1 MWLQEQQVEC
11 DGEREMFH
19 QGFYTESCRHSS
31 LPLGAVFHQKVD
43 RPGNSQKQKRKVAS
57 PLKRISTSI
66 FSPHQKAF
74 HVSADSRCGFR
85 RVFTRIIQKM
95 KATPAVRK
103 TDSGARRRPFRSR
116 SRISPDSDRLPCS
129 LILPHDTA
137 CTATRDAQDNTGG

>member
-1 MWLQEQQVEC
+1 
-11 DGEREMFH
+11 MFH
-19 QGFYTESCRHSS
+19 KGFYTESCRHSS

-74 HVSADSRCGFR
+74 HVSADSRCGFK

-95 KATPAVRK
+95 KAVP
-103 TDSGARRRPFRSR
+103 SCEEN
-116 SRISPDSDRLPCS
+116 RLWSEEETFQVPE
-129 LILPHDTA
+129 
-137 CTATRDAQDNTGG
+137 QDFP